1 MRLMSEL
8 EKGERSARENGWID
22 FLEIEREFAH
32 NIPD

>member
-8 EKGERSARENGWID
+8 EKGEHSAREKGWID
-22 FLEIEREFAH
+22 FTEIEREFAH